1 MSFTMPV
8 YMIDFTPKTIASL
21 TSQDARNGVVVELD
35 VYERTNVESKLTAKG
50 QRSQQDKDMF
60 KVTTIFNDVTNEH
73 DWNYTILCESAD
85 RSKNSKLR
93 KK

>member
-8 YMIDFTPKTIASL
+8 YMIDFTAKTITSI
-21 TSQDARNGVVVELD
+21 TSQDARNGGLVEID
-35 VYERTNVESKLTAKG
+35 VYERTNVESKLSATG
-50 QRSQQDKDMF
+50 QRSQEDRDMF
-60 KVTTIFNDVTNEH
+60 KVTTIFNGVTNEH

-85 RSKNSKLR
+85 RSKVR